1 MLRAK
6 RYQAYRRI
14 YRGSCMYSAYA
25 SSDRCLL
32 AVLAG
37 GMLLI
42 VLPALQHVFWAAQTQ
57 VLDQP
62 PPHFTSNIAAMPSLP
77 TMNMQAKNADTL
89 FKPAKQQA
97 PSPEPLAQTEYIT
110 AKAAVAY
117 TRPWQLQIVRPPL
130 TALMRGEIADGY
142 RHLRSGQL
150 PLARQAFLT
159 ALNRDTHSVEAIEGM
174 LLLARQAGDSQSEAD
189 YLERLRLEIPYY
201 EHDPEPASQADS
213 DQGQS

>member
-6 RYQAYRRI
+6 RYQVYRSI
-14 YRGSCMYSAYA
+14 YRGSCMHSAYA

-42 VLPALQHVFWAAQTQ
+42 ILPALQHVFWATQIQ

-77 TMNMQAKNADTL
+77 AMNMQAKNADTL
-89 FKPAKQQA
+89 FKPANQQSS
-97 PSPEPLAQTEYIT
+97 SPQQQAQTEYIP
-110 AKAAVAY
+110 AKAAVPN

-130 TALMRGEIADGY
+130 AALMRGEIADGY
-142 RHLRSGQL
+142 RHMRSGQL

-159 ALNRDTHSVEAIEGM
+159 ALTRDTHSVEAIEGM
-174 LLLARQAGDSQSEAD
+174 LLLARQAGDSLSEAD

-201 EHDPEPASQADS
+201 EYGQEPASQADS